1 MSEPDDS
8 PDSTEITKIAELIR
22 SRRTIN
28 FFRDDPVPDRLIR
41 EAIDVARWA
50 PNHKLTE
57 PWHFY
62 ILGNQTITL
71 VKNLITD
78 IKSTGQPESVRD
90 GIRKRLDAIPGWL
103 VVSCKKSAESITQM
117 EDYAAC
123 SCAIQNLML
132 YLWSAGVGVKWTTG
146 KAIRDDRFFN
156 LLELDASEHIIIG
169 LFWYGYP
176 AVITAQSRK
185 TVPEITSAL
194 A

>member
-1 MSEPDDS
+1 MDIDTTA
-8 PDSTEITKIAELIR
+8 DLIR

-28 FFRDDPVPDRLIR
+28 FFRPDPVPESLIR
-41 EAIDVARWA
+41 EAIEVARWA

-78 IKSTGQPESVRD
+78 IKSTGQPVSVRD
-90 GIRKRLDAIPGWL
+90 GVRKRLDAIPGWL
-103 VVSCKKSAESITQM
+103 VISCKKSTETITQM

-123 SCAIQNLML
+123 SCAVQNMML

-146 KAIRDDRFFN
+146 KVIRDDRFFRT
-156 LLELDASEHIIIG
+156 LGLDDSRQMIIG

-176 AVITAQSRK
+176 GVITAQNRK
-185 TVPEITSAL
+185 AVPEITTVL
-194 A
+194 D